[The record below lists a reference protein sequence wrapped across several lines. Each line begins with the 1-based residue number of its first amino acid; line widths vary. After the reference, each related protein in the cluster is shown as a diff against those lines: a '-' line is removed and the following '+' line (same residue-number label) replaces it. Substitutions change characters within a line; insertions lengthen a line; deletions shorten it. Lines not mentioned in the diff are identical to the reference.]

1 MPASENALDT
11 SYFTSRFSWNPSDE
25 RVYAASEFED
35 STDSGS
41 VSGSSSCLS
50 NRHEELV

>member
-35 STDSGS
+35 STDNDS
-41 VSGSSSCLS
+41 VSDSSSCLS
-50 NRHEELV
+50 NRHDELV